1 MIEVN
6 YLAVFIAAILSMVIG
21 FAWYSPVLFG
31 KPWMKLMGYN
41 SEDLKKEQKKMG
53 KLYGISFI
61 LLLVMAYVLAH
72 VMVLSMSF
80 YDYTAVMTGITSA
93 FWMWLGFIMPVQ
105 ATMTI
110 FSTNKNFT
118 LFAINTGYQLAVVL
132 AMGVI
137 LGIMS

>member
-61 LLLVMAYVLAH
+61 LSLVMAYVLAH